1 VIKPKLNKTTSSENK
16 ELAEINAI
24 KREREFDLDRS
35 IDRRFKIIIV
45 SVLLLFSLVWVNL
58 YTLQIT
64 KNAEYQQK
72 LLDFTKSYIGIPSQ
86 RGVIYDRNGEILVSN
101 AERLSIV
108 YYPPANISSEEEW
121 DMAEHFVEHF
131 TIDNTSLYPRDLKD
145 LYIIKYPDLVSAKIT
160 DEEWELYNDDKL
172 TDTDIY
178 QLKLARI
185 TESEYLSFDDET
197 KSTYI
202 VYTLMNAAPAKSIKI
217 IKNDCTIEEIAY
229 LSENNTDFY
238 GFDAQIYYDRTY
250 PYGDLLTR
258 LLGTVT
264 TSKQGLSSDFLL
276 YHLALGYSR
285 NSVIGKTGIEQYYE
299 QLLKGQESTYQ
310 VTYDQKG
317 LVRFTEVSQGTNGQD
332 LYLSFDSALQQ
343 SVENIVAKWVESES
357 KDKNRPYFKNVN
369 IVIMNPNNGD
379 VLTMVSMGYEDG
391 VIVNDINRV
400 FTQAMSIGSTIKGA
414 TIYMGLSE
422 GVIKAGEIIDD
433 AAIKIKETPLK
444 KSYRYLGKVS
454 DIQALALSSNV
465 YMFHVAM
472 RLGGATYKYDQGLD
486 IDIAAFDIMRNYYS
500 QFGLGSLTGVDT
512 PYEATG
518 YKGSAILGGHLLD
531 FAIGQYDTYTIM
543 QLAQYI
549 STIANGGKRIEP
561 RLLLKATET
570 NTDTITYQNDV
581 NVLNVLDNEMA
592 LERVQKGFRLCV
604 TNGLCRN
611 LQDVSVAVAAKT
623 GTAET
628 FVVDSK
634 GKLIESSNSLIV
646 TYAPYTK
653 PEIAIACGIP
663 DAFSVVKSYD
673 NLCYKIVNEI
683 MVYYFNGR

>member
-1 VIKPKLNKTTSSENK
+1 MIKPKLNKPTTSENK

-58 YTLQIT
+58 YALQIT
-64 KNAEYQQK
+64 KNEEYKQK
-72 LLDFTKSYIGIPSQ
+72 LVDFTKSYIGIPSQ

-108 YYPPANISSEEEW
+108 YYPPANISSTEEW
-121 DMAEHFVEHF
+121 EMAKLFIKHFA
-131 TIDNTSLYPRDLKD
+131 IDNTSLYPRDLKD
-145 LYIIKYPDLVSAKIT
+145 LYIMKYPDLVSKKIT
-160 DEEWELYNDDKL
+160 DEEWTLYYDNKL
-172 TDTDIY
+172 SDSDIY
-178 QLKLARI
+178 QMKLARI

-229 LSENNTDFY
+229 LSENNDDFY

-250 PYGDLLTR
+250 LNGDLLTS

-264 TSKQGLSSDFLL
+264 TSKQGLSSDYLL

-299 QLLKGQESTYQ
+299 SLLKGQESTYQ

-317 LVRFTEVSQGTNGQD
+317 LVRFTEIAQGTNGQD
-332 LYLSFDSALQQ
+332 LYLSFDSVLQQ
-343 SVENIVAKWVESES
+343 NVERIVARWIETES
-357 KDKNRPYFKNVN
+357 KNKVRAYFKNVN

-379 VLTMVSMGYEDG
+379 VLTMLSMGYEDG
-391 VIVNDINRV
+391 VIVNDTNRI
-400 FTQAMSIGSTIKGA
+400 FSQAMSIGSIIKGA
-414 TIYMGLSE
+414 TVYMGLSE
-422 GVIKAGEIIDD
+422 GVIKPGEVIDD
-433 AAIKIKETPLK
+433 AAIKIKETPIK
-444 KSYRYLGKVS
+444 KSYTYLGKLS

-500 QFGLGSLTGVDT
+500 QFGLGSLTGVDV

-531 FAIGQYDTYTIM
+531 FAIGQYDTYTVM

-561 RLLLKATET
+561 RLLLKATQA
-570 NTDTITYQNDV
+570 NTDIITYQNDV
-581 NVLNVLDNEMA
+581 TVLNVLDNQMA

-604 TNGLCRN
+604 TNGLCRS
-611 LQDVSVAVAAKT
+611 LQNVSVAVAAKT

-634 GKLIESSNSLIV
+634 GNLIESSNSLVV

-663 DAFSVVKSYD
+663 DAFSGIKSYD

-683 MVYYFNGR
+683 MVYYFKGR

>member
-1 VIKPKLNKTTSSENK
+1 VIKPKPKKTNINEDK
-16 ELAEINAI
+16 QLAEINAI
-24 KREREFDLDRS
+24 NKEREFDLDRS

-45 SVLLLFSLVWVNL
+45 SVFLLFSLVWVNL
-58 YTLQIT
+58 YALQIT
-64 KNAEYQQK
+64 KNEEYQQK

-101 AERLSIV
+101 TERLSIV
-108 YYPPANISSEEEW
+108 YYPPADISSKQEW
-121 DMAEHFVEHF
+121 DMAIHFVEHF

-145 LYIIKYPDLVSAKIT
+145 LYIMRFPDQVSAKIT
-160 DEEWELYNDDKL
+160 DEEWDLYYADQLSDS
-172 TDTDIY
+172 DIY

-185 TESEYLSFDDET
+185 TEAEYLSFDDST
-197 KSTYI
+197 KSAYI

-217 IKNDCTIEEIAY
+217 IKDDCTIEEIAY
-229 LSENNTDFY
+229 LSENNSDFY

-250 PYGDLLTR
+250 PNEALLTR

-299 QLLKGQESTYQ
+299 SLLKGQESTYQ
-310 VTYDQKG
+310 VTYDDSG
-317 LVRFTEVSQGTNGQD
+317 LARFTEVTQGTNGQD
-332 LYLSFDSALQQ
+332 LYLSFDSVLQQ
-343 SVENIVAKWVESES
+343 NVENIVARWVEQES

-369 IVIMNPNNGD
+369 IVIMNPYNGD

-391 VIVNDINRV
+391 VIVNDINRI

-444 KSYRYLGKVS
+444 KSYRYLGRVS

-486 IDIAAFDIMRNYYS
+486 IDIAAFDTMRNYYS

-518 YKGSAILGGHLLD
+518 YKGSATLGGHLLD
-531 FAIGQYDTYTIM
+531 FAIGQYDTYTMM

-549 STIANGGKRIEP
+549 SAIANGGSRIEP
-561 RLLLKATET
+561 RLLLKATQANSEV
-570 NTDTITYQNDV
+570 ITYQNDV
-581 NVLNVLDNEMA
+581 TVLNVLDNKLA

-604 TNGLCRN
+604 TNGLCRE

-634 GKLIESSNSLIV
+634 GKLIDSSNSLIV
-646 TYAPYTK
+646 AYAPYTK
-653 PEIAIACGIP
+653 PEISIACGIP
-663 DAFSVVKSYD
+663 DAFSVINSYD